1 MTFNIC
7 ETFSLY
13 TCINTQRMM
22 PLITKEFFYFFHVQQ
37 FSNCHDIN
45 FSHYRYFQIHF
56 IFIFSKENI
65 AMHPQQRFD

>member
-13 TCINTQRMM
+13 THINTQRMM
-22 PLITKEFFYFFHVQQ
+22 PLITEGFFYFFHVQQ

-45 FSHYRYFQIHF
+45 FSHEVCSNTFYFYF
-56 IFIFSKENI
+56 FKEK
-65 AMHPQQRFD
+65 M